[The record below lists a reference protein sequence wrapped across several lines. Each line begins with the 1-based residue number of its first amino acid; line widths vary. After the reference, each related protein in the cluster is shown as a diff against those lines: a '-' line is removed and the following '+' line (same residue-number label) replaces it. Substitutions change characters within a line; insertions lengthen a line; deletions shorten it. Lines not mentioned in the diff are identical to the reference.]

1 MSRFAITHVDA
12 LHVRRRLVVNGAA
25 SRNAAMEFVEG
36 LYGKDFWYLSCVGV

>member
-1 MSRFAITHVDA
+1 MSRFAVTHVDA

-25 SRNAAMEFVEG
+25 SRDAALEFVQG